1 MMPAEIVLNTHAIA
15 VLLLTALAL
24 FLFTRDWLPLESSS
38 LFVLAALATGFQL
51 FPYTADGKTI
61 HAVDFFSGFGHEA
74 LIAVT
79 ALMIIGHALARTGAL
94 EPVGRA
100 LTRLWQVSPKLSFLL
115 TLIVGAALSA
125 FVNNV
130 PIVILLLPILI
141 SVSLQTK
148 TSASGI
154 LMPMGFATLIGGM
167 GTTIGTSTNL
177 LVVSVAVSM
186 GMAPFSMFEFIGP
199 VALSSLLAIIYLW
212 LVAPRILPERAS
224 ELGDASP
231 RIFSAALHINED
243 GFSDGK
249 TVEEVIEQTDK
260 RVSIKY
266 VRRAGSDA
274 LTVASRQLTLKPGD
288 QLLVSDTPENLKAYE
303 QLLDA
308 DLYGSETKI
317 DEDHPLQAEG
327 QQLAEII
334 IAQGSPL
341 LNTSVSKTRFADRYQ
356 LVVLALHRV
365 GPQSRQ
371 AVADIDN
378 TQLQLGD
385 VLLVQGASET
395 IAELKQ
401 QGKILVLDAT
411 SHIPHSEKAP
421 LALMIMIAVVAISA
435 LGLLPIAISA
445 VCGVLLLALT
455 NCLGWKD
462 MAEAVNA
469 QIILIVAASLALGFA
484 MLETGAADA
493 MAAGFVYLTADLSVT
508 MQLSGLMLL
517 MAIMTNIVSN
527 NAAAVIG
534 TPIAI
539 GIANQLGM
547 PVEPFVLAVLFGANM
562 SYATPMAYKTNLLV
576 MTVGGYSFNDFL
588 KVGIPL
594 TIIMW
599 LSLSFLI
606 PVFYPVG

>member
-51 FPYTADGKTI
+51 FPYTSDGKTI

-100 LTRLWQVSPKLSFLL
+100 LARLWQVSPKLSFLL

-249 TVEEVIEQTDK
+249 TVEEVMAQTDQ

-266 VRRAGSDA
+266 VKRAGSDA

-303 QLLDA
+303 KLLDA
-308 DLYGSETKI
+308 DLYNSETKI

-356 LVVLALHRV
+356 LVVLALHRA

-371 AVADIDN
+371 TVADIDN
-378 TQLQLGD
+378 TPLQLGD

-411 SHIPHSEKAP
+411 SHIPHTEKAP

-445 VCGVLLLALT
+445 LCGVLLLALT
-455 NCLGWKD
+455 NCLSWKD

-508 MQLSGLMLL
+508 MQLSGLMLM

-547 PVEPFVLAVLFGANM
+547 PVEPFVLAVLLGANM

>member
-1 MMPAEIVLNTHAIA
+1 MIPVDLVLNSHAIA

-24 FLFTRDWLPLESSS
+24 FLFTRDWLPLETSS
-38 LFVLAALATGFQL
+38 LFVLAALATGFEL
-51 FPYTADGKTI
+51 FPFVANGERI

-74 LIAVT
+74 LVAVT

-94 EPVGRA
+94 EPVGRT
-100 LTRLWQVSPKLSFLL
+100 LTRLWEVAPKLSFLL
-115 TLIVGAALSA
+115 TLIVGAVLSA

-130 PIVILLLPILI
+130 PIVILLLPILT
-141 SVSLQTK
+141 SVSLRTK
-148 TSASGI
+148 TPASRI

-186 GMAPFSMFEFIGP
+186 GMAPFSMFGFILP
-199 VALSSLLAIIYLW
+199 VALSSLLAIMYLW
-212 LVAPRILPERAS
+212 LLAPKILPDRES
-224 ELGDASP
+224 ELENASP
-231 RIFSAALHINED
+231 RIFSAALHINQA

-249 TVEEVIEQTDK
+249 TLQEIIEKTDDRVNITFVK
-260 RVSIKY
+260 R
-266 VRRAGSDA
+266 ADNDT
-274 LTVASRQLTLKPGD
+274 LTVPSRQMTLRAED
-288 QLLVSDTPENLKAYE
+288 QLLVNDTPENLKTFE

-308 DLYGSETKI
+308 DLYSSDTKI
-317 DEDHPLQAEG
+317 DDDHPLQAEG

-341 LNTSVSKTRFADRYQ
+341 LNTSVEKTRFADQYQ
-356 LVVLALHRV
+356 LVILALHRS
-365 GPQSRQ
+365 GSHTRQSM
-371 AVADIDN
+371 ADI
-378 TQLQLGD
+378 THAQLKVGD
-385 VLLVQGASET
+385 VLLVQGASEK

-401 QGKILVLDAT
+401 QGNILVLDAT
-411 SHIPHSEKAP
+411 ADLPHSQKAP
-421 LALMIMIAVVAISA
+421 LALIIMIAVVAIAA
-435 LGLLPIAISA
+435 LGIVPIAVSA

-455 NCLGWKD
+455 RCLDWKD
-462 MAEAVNA
+462 MAQAVNA
-469 QIILIVAASLALGFA
+469 QIILIVAASLGLGVA

-493 MAAGFVYLTADLSVT
+493 LAVGFVHLTADLSVA

-547 PVEPFVLAVLFGANM
+547 PLEPFVLAVLFGANM

-576 MTVGGYSFNDFL
+576 MTVGGYTFNDFL

-606 PVFYPVG
+606 PLFYPI